1 MKKTHVRKNEL
12 LFEWTNTYI
21 VMGHFFK
28 YPSIE
33 FTLSE
38 VAKSTGLSKASVSGI
53 INNLRAVGFIEIKDL
68 GVVYRIRANVDNWI
82 YKREK
87 IGFNFASLI
96 RSNIVEFL
104 INKHKN
110 PKCII
115 VFGSFRKGE
124 DDRGSDIDIA
134 VEVTK
139 GEDTG
144 IFEYP
149 EFKEFE
155 KLLERKVTVH
165 VFERGR
171 IDNNLF
177 TNMANGIVL
186 YGFLEVGK

>member
-12 LFEWTNTYI
+12 LFEWTNTYV

-38 VAKSTGLSKASVSGI
+38 VARNTGLSKASVSGI
-53 INNLRAVGFIEIKDL
+53 INNLREVGFVEIKDL
-68 GVVYRIRANVDNWI
+68 GVVYRIRANADNYI

-87 IGFNFASLI
+87 IGYNFASLI

-104 INKHKN
+104 VNKFRN

-134 VEVTK
+134 LEVSK
-139 GEDTG
+139 GENTG
-144 IFEYP
+144 IFVYS

-165 VFERGR
+165 AFERGK
-171 IDNNLF
+171 IDDNLF
-177 TNMANGIVL
+177 VNMANGIVL
-186 YGFLEVGK
+186 HGFLEVRK

>member
-1 MKKTHVRKNEL
+1 M
-12 LFEWTNTYI
+12 FEWTNTYI

-38 VAKSTGLSKASVSGI
+38 VAKNTGLSKGSVSGI
-53 INNLRAVGFIEIKDL
+53 VNNLKAVGFVEIKDL
-68 GVVYRIRANVDNWI
+68 GVVYRIRANTDNWI

-87 IGFNFASLI
+87 IGYNFASLI

-104 INKHKN
+104 INKYKN
-110 PKCII
+110 PKCIL

-134 VEVTK
+134 VEVQG
-139 GEDTG
+139 GEKTG

-165 VFERGR
+165 VFERSE
-171 IDNNLF
+171 IDDNLF
-177 TNMANGIVL
+177 TNIANGIIL
-186 YGFLEVGK
+186 YGFLEVSK